1 MAIFGKSWLD
11 VVAKDFERWQIA
23 LAKNCS
29 TRVMV
34 RARRRT
40 LLPDRLEES
49 AGSRLTKG
57 NLTMPTRKGR
67 VRPDRHLR
75 RSADAPSHT
84 EDPLTSRRDTI
95 RIILTVVNLVL
106 TILRDFGDPGHGIF

>member
-1 MAIFGKSWLD
+1 MASLGKSWID
-11 VVAKDFERWQIA
+11 VVAKDLERWQIT

-29 TRVMV
+29 TRVV
-34 RARRRT
+34 VGVRRRT
-40 LLPDRLEES
+40 FLADRLEES
-49 AGSRLTKG
+49 AGSRLMKG
-57 NLTMPTRKGR
+57 NLMMPPQKGH

-84 EDPLTSRRDTI
+84 VDPLASRRDAI